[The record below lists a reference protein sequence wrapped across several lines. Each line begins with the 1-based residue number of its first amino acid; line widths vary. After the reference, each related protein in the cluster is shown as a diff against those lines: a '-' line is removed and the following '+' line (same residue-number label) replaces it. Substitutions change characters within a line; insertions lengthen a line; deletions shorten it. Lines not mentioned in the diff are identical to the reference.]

1 MSDLRW
7 LDGMLG
13 LLYVSLNAE
22 PIREL
27 SSSWRVLL
35 DFSNVT
41 RASDSPEALIG
52 MRETRKIEGLA
63 RLAFIHAAERRR

>member
-27 SSSWRVLL
+27 SWRVLL